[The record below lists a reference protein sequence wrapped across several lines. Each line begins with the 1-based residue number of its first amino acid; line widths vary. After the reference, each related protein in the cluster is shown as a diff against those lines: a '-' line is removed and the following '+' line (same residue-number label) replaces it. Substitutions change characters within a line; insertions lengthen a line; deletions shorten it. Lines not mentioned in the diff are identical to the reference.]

1 SGFMRQGTY
10 RRNAGC
16 RLVCLRKGDPMRHLH
31 AAPEVNSGAAIEAG
45 GSRPPSPWTRMY
57 RPVTACTVAALALA
71 SVSAASVAGASETIP
86 SVAWKRAMGLPL
98 ENPGREKPSI
108 TYPHVDDG
116 YWQGAPVGGLGAGTF
131 SRSYRGDFV
140 RWHLK
145 AGAHK
150 YQPVP

>member
-1 SGFMRQGTY
+1 
-10 RRNAGC
+10 
-16 RLVCLRKGDPMRHLH
+16 
-31 AAPEVNSGAAIEAG
+31 
-45 GSRPPSPWTRMY
+45 SPWTRMY

-116 YWQGAPVGGLGAGTF
+116 DWQGAPVGGPCARTF
-131 SRSYRGDFV
+131 SRSSRGDFV

-150 YQPVP
+150 YQPVPANQFAVFQQAEGGPAAAQALLAGHPEGEALSAWKWDQPVGAGDYYA